1 MAMPTQAQQQLNES
15 FQTLIDAIKTNNG
28 PTYRYSEISPE
39 NNKDG
44 GAPGAN
50 IRVGFLYQPNRVSL
64 ANGIGKG
71 NATTAITV
79 KADGSL
85 SNNPGRIAPGDEAF
99 ASSRKPLAAEFEFN
113 GERVVVIANHFNSK
127 GGDLKPFGSI
137 QPATRSSEVQRAKQA
152 ALVNGFVKE
161 LLNKDPEVNV
171 AVLGDFNDFQF
182 SNTLNIVEG
191 NELDN
196 LVNELPENQR
206 YSYIYDGNSQTLD
219 HILVSKNLTRDGSH
233 RSGTCECRF

>member
-1 MAMPTQAQQQLNES
+1 MDNLNTPDIIGIMEVQDNDGDADTGTTAANES

-64 ANGIGKG
+64 ATGIGKG

-127 GGDLKPFGSI
+127 GGDLKPFGNI
-137 QPATRSSEVQRAKQA
+137 QPATEAVKF
-152 ALVNGFVKE
+152 NGR
-161 LLNKDPEVNV
+161 NK
-171 AVLGDFNDFQF
+171 L
-182 SNTLNIVEG
+182 
-191 NELDN
+191 
-196 LVNELPENQR
+196 
-206 YSYIYDGNSQTLD
+206 
-219 HILVSKNLTRDGSH
+219 HW
-233 RSGTCECRF
+233 